1 MAKHSEASFVPR
13 YGATVFG
20 WIAAMAAVLC
30 LSFPTSADD
39 SMRCR
44 NGRLI
49 NAGMSTAEVSAR
61 CGQPQSRTVEDIP
74 VRARLPTGN
83 VVQTGT
89 TRAERWIYQRGQGQF
104 DAQLT
109 FEDDKLVRIDLLTEP

>member
-1 MAKHSEASFVPR
+1 MSNPCRWLRS
-13 YGATVFG
+13 GTL
-20 WIAAMAAVLC
+20 MAAVAA
-30 LSFPTSADD
+30 FAPQAHADD

-49 NAGMSTAEVSAR
+49 NTGMTAAEITAR
-61 CGQPQSRTVEDIP
+61 CGEPRSRTVDEIP
-74 VRARLPTGN
+74 VRARLPNGA

-89 TRAERWIYQRGQGQF
+89 TRAERWIYERGQGQF

>member
-1 MAKHSEASFVPR
+1 MAKPREASFAPR
-13 YGATVFG
+13 RAASVRWAAIGSALAVTLGAG
-20 WIAAMAAVLC
+20 
-30 LSFPTSADD
+30 ADD
-39 SMRCR
+39 TMRCR

-49 NAGMSTAEVSAR
+49 NVGMSGAEVSAR
-61 CGQPQSRTVEDIP
+61 CGQPQSRTVEEIP

-89 TRAERWIYQRGQGQF
+89 TRAERWVYARGPGQF

-109 FEDDKLVRIDLLTEP
+109 FEDDKLVRIDFLTEP

>member
-1 MAKHSEASFVPR
+1 MAIRPLQCALIGVGALLAAS
-13 YGATVFG
+13 GH
-20 WIAAMAAVLC
+20 AADTL
-30 LSFPTSADD
+30 
-39 SMRCR
+39 RCS

-49 NAGMSTAEVSAR
+49 DVGMTAVEVVAR
-61 CGQPQSRTVEDIP
+61 CGEPRSRTVEEIP
-74 VRARLPTGN
+74 VQARTRTGN

-89 TRAERWIYQRGQGQF
+89 TRAERWVYRRGQGQF